1 MATFRLR
8 DDRMANLMNDCA
20 CAHWSK
26 PNASVVV
33 GRSDPAMTLRVNS
46 PFMATLKMRANLAG

>member
-1 MATFRLR
+1 
-8 DDRMANLMNDCA
+8 MANLMNDCA